1 MNDHNNI
8 RRALANEGLE
18 LPADQPVPSRLIG
31 DIYAHTE
38 IEGAMPLSDP
48 ESEAIAAHTTPGKG
62 EPTSI
67 DIEAAIAEQ
76 AMRRLATRLATE
88 WACDTVS
95 IRIANGTTYAWVSA
109 WVGTALCEE
118 NGSTLT
124 EAMTKCKEKLT
135 ASRCTCPACGRA
147 GV

>member
-1 MNDHNNI
+1 MSTEPMSMKEILRVTASD
-8 RRALANEGLE
+8 GC
-18 LPADQPVPSRLIG
+18 
-31 DIYAHTE
+31 YAHTE

-76 AMRRLATRLATE
+76 AMRRLSARLAADLGAELINIVIGNAGCVCVTAKSGANYFSE
-88 WACDTVS
+88 AKDTLPEA
-95 IRIANGTTYAWVSA
+95 IAGVRA
-109 WVGTALCEE
+109 
-118 NGSTLT
+118 
-124 EAMTKCKEKLT
+124 KLT
-135 ASRCTCPACGRA
+135 ATRCACPACGRA